1 MVIEIC
7 CSSINSVKNAIKYGA
22 NRIELCQDLTN
33 DGITPSKALLNS
45 AIKISTLPINVLI
58 RPRIGDF
65 FYNSEEIKLIEDE
78 IKNIKSL
85 PINGIVIGVLN
96 RENDLPINILKKL
109 VEMIKPLDI
118 TFHRAFDLL
127 KKPIESINKL
137 SEIGFDRILTS
148 GHSKTAEKGL
158 DMLIKLKTKAN
169 KKISIMPGGGI
180 NESNCIN
187 FFKNEFNEIHL
198 SAKKKEKEN
207 TIEPIAD
214 PEIIKKVVSSS
225 LSYKTKNP
233 SNLF

>member
-7 CSSINSVKNAIKYGA
+7 CSSINSVKNAMKYGA

-65 FYNSEEIKLIEDE
+65 FYNSEEIKLIEEE

-96 RENDLPINILKKL
+96 KKNDLPINILKEL

-127 KKPIESINKL
+127 KNPIESMNKL
-137 SEIGFDRILTS
+137 SKIGFDRILTS
-148 GHSKTAEKGL
+148 GHSERAEKGL
-158 DMLIKLKTKAN
+158 DMLIKLKAKAN

-187 FFKNEFNEIHL
+187 FFKNGFNEIHL

-225 LSYKTKNP
+225 LSYKTKNAF
-233 SNLF
+233 NLF

>member
-7 CSSINSVKNAIKYGA
+7 CSTINSVKNAMKYGA

-65 FYNSEEIKLIEDE
+65 FYDSEEIKLIEDE

-96 RENDLPINILKKL
+96 RKNDLPINILKKL

-127 KKPIESINKL
+127 KNPIESMNKL

-148 GHSKTAEKGL
+148 GHSERAEKGL
-158 DMLIKLKTKAN
+158 DMLMKLKAKAN
-169 KKISIMPGGGI
+169 GKISIMPGGGI
-180 NESNCIN
+180 NESNCII
-187 FFKNEFNEIHL
+187 FFKNGFNEIHL

-207 TIEPIAD
+207 TIEPVAD

-225 LSYKTKNP
+225 LSYKTKNTF
-233 SNLF
+233 NLF

>member
-58 RPRIGDF
+58 RPRIGNF

-127 KKPIESINKL
+127 KKPIESMNKL

-148 GHSKTAEKGL
+148 GHSETAEKGL

-169 KKISIMPGGGI
+169 KKISVMPGGGI

-187 FFKNEFNEIHL
+187 FFKNGFNEIHL

>member
-65 FYNSEEIKLIEDE
+65 FYDSEEIKLIEDE

-96 RENDLPINILKKL
+96 RKNDLPINILKKL
-109 VEMIKPLDI
+109 VGMIKPLDI

-127 KKPIESINKL
+127 KNPIESMNKL

-148 GHSKTAEKGL
+148 GQSDTAEKGL
-158 DMLIKLKTKAN
+158 KMLLELKQKAN
-169 KKISIMPGGGI
+169 GKISIMPGGGI
-180 NESNCIN
+180 NENNCHI
-187 FFKNEFNEIHL
+187 FLKNGFNEIHL
-198 SAKKKEKEN
+198 SAKKKKKEN
-207 TIEPIAD
+207 KIEPIAD

-225 LSYKTKNP
+225 LSYKTKNTF
-233 SNLF
+233 NLF

>member
-7 CSSINSVKNAIKYGA
+7 CSSINSVKNAIKYRA

-58 RPRIGDF
+58 RPRIGNF

-127 KKPIESINKL
+127 KKPIESMNKL

-148 GHSKTAEKGL
+148 GHSETAEKGL

-187 FFKNEFNEIHL
+187 FFKNGFNEIHL

>member
-7 CSSINSVKNAIKYGA
+7 CSSINSVKNAMKYGA

-65 FYNSEEIKLIEDE
+65 FYDSEEIKLIEDE

-96 RENDLPINILKKL
+96 RKNDLPINILKKL

-127 KKPIESINKL
+127 KNPIESMNKL

-148 GHSKTAEKGL
+148 GQSDTAEKGL
-158 DMLIKLKTKAN
+158 KMLLELKQKAN
-169 KKISIMPGGGI
+169 GKISIMPGGGI
-180 NESNCIN
+180 NENNCHI
-187 FFKNEFNEIHL
+187 FLKNGFNEIHL
-198 SAKKKEKEN
+198 SAKKKKKEN
-207 TIEPIAD
+207 KIEPIAD

-225 LSYKTKNP
+225 LSYKTKNTF
-233 SNLF
+233 NLF

>member
-7 CSSINSVKNAIKYGA
+7 CSSINSVKNAMNYGA

-65 FYNSEEIKLIEDE
+65 FYDSEEIKLIEDE

-85 PINGIVIGVLN
+85 PINGIVIGILN
-96 RENDLPINILKKL
+96 RKNDLPINILKKL
-109 VEMIKPLDI
+109 VQIIKPLDL
-118 TFHRAFDLL
+118 TFHRAFDIVNN
-127 KKPIESINKL
+127 PIKSMNKL

-148 GHSKTAEKGL
+148 GQSDTAEKGL
-158 DMLIKLKTKAN
+158 KMLLELKQKAN
-169 KKISIMPGGGI
+169 GKISIMPGGGI
-180 NESNCIN
+180 NENNCHI
-187 FFKNEFNEIHL
+187 FLKNGFNEIHL
-198 SAKKKEKEN
+198 SAKKKKKEN
-207 TIEPIAD
+207 KIEPIAD

-225 LSYKTKNP
+225 LSYKTKNTF
-233 SNLF
+233 NLF

>member
-58 RPRIGDF
+58 RPRIGNF

-127 KKPIESINKL
+127 KKPIESMNKL

-148 GHSKTAEKGL
+148 GHSETAEKGL

-169 KKISIMPGGGI
+169 KKIIVMPGGGI